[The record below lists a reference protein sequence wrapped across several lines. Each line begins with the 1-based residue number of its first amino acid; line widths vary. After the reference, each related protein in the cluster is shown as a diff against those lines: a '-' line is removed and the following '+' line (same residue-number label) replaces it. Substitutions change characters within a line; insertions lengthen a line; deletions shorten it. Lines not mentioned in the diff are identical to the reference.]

1 MESKLEWLQERQ
13 KGIGG
18 SDVGAI
24 LGVNPYKTAFNI
36 YREKTEP
43 ILEVNEQSEA
53 ARQGTDLEDYVAM
66 RFTEKS
72 GKKVRRDNRHLI
84 HKDYPFMVANIDR
97 RIVGE
102 NAILE
107 CKTVTPYNSKEWE
120 GEEVPASYMLQCQHY
135 MAVTGAD
142 KVYLAY
148 LIFSTKF
155 GYREIK
161 RDEELINIIIEEEK
175 NFWKLVENRTPPALD
190 GSSAAEKWVNERY
203 KKVNEGEVI
212 NLNSSW
218 KEMLDRRKE
227 LKKYKD
233 ETDKEI
239 KEIDNQL
246 KNTLGNAEFGVAPGY
261 SVEWKEIKSKRP
273 NTEKLKKEFRDVY
286 NECLKEIKSRRLTI
300 KEAK

>member
-1 MESKLEWLQERQ
+1 MDEKLEWLRERQ

-24 LGVNPYKTAFNI
+24 MGVNQYKTAFNI
-36 YREKTEP
+36 YLEKTEP
-43 ILEVNEQSEA
+43 IIEVEKQSEA
-53 ARQGTDLEDYVAM
+53 ARQGTDFEDYVAM
-66 RFTEKS
+66 RFTEET

-97 RIVGE
+97 RVVGE

-155 GYREIK
+155 DYREIK
-161 RDEELINIIIEEEK
+161 RDEELIDIIIEAEK
-175 NFWKLVENRTPPALD
+175 EFWQMVQDKTPPALD
-190 GSSAAEKWVNERY
+190 GSSAAEKWVNEKY
-203 KKVNEGEVI
+203 KKVNEGETI
-212 NLNSSW
+212 NLDSSW
-218 KEMLDRRKE
+218 RDLLRKRQE
-227 LKKYKD
+227 LKEYRD
-233 ETDKEI
+233 DVDKQI
-239 KEIDNQL
+239 KEIENQL
-246 KNTLGNAEFGVAPGY
+246 KQNIKHAEYANAPGY
-261 SVEWKEIKSKRP
+261 SISYKSVSQKRLDGSKIKAL
-273 NTEKLKKEFRDVY
+273 LKDEYEDY
-286 NECLKEIKSRRLTI
+286 LKETISRRLVI
-300 KEAK
+300 KEEK